1 VFHGNGGF
9 DYHTVYNMPIWLRN
23 FTLNQISS
31 FNKKQNEAV
40 EKASKG
46 KNQSSTNM
54 GDPVPE
60 HMKSALKQSKHKS
73 SYTTQKAKK

>member
-1 VFHGNGGF
+1 
-9 DYHTVYNMPIWLRN
+9 MPIWLRN
-23 FTLNQISS
+23 FTITQISN
-31 FNKKQNEAV
+31 FNKEQSKAY

-60 HMKSALKQSKHKS
+60 HMKSILSETKRQS